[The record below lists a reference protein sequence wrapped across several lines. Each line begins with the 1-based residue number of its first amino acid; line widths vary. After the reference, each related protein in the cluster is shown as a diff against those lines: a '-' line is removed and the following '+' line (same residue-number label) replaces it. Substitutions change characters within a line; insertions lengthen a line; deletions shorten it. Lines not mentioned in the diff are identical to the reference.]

1 MIAWIP
7 CSEPLGQSFQS
18 GEVRKEIRLPRA
30 IRLRAW
36 TAMDNQWFARLAELP
51 LLARQQ
57 LSFMQGCSG
66 CFRALTPFAFGGLV
80 AALAL
85 GTQARMD
92 GPQPRVSG
100 RTEGEVDGG
109 VDAQAWRGVWGA
121 ALGDFTEK
129 FGLGGGKGGAGGFRR
144 WCG

>member
-109 VDAQAWRGVWGA
+109 VDVGLDDGGNKAGA
-121 ALGDFTEK
+121 LHPIHDWHEDRPARYRD
-129 FGLGGGKGGAGGFRR
+129 
-144 WCG
+144 